1 MNREMVIAEFLLTLG
16 IASALVVE
24 LIVEVG
30 AETER
35 KGRIELL
42 KEFGC

>member
-1 MNREMVIAEFLLTLG
+1 MNREMVIAEFLLMLG
-16 IASALVVE
+16 TASALVVE
-24 LIVEVG
+24 LIVKVG

-35 KGRIELL
+35 EGRIEPL